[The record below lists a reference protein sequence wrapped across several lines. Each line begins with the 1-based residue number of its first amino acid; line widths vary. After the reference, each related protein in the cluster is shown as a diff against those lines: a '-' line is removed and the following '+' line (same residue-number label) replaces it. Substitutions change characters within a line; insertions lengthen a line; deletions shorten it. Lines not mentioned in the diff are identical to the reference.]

1 MSQSHDIEAKIKEFY
16 EHMNVLPLIKKN
28 RQLSSLV
35 DHIQFVTVE
44 DNQLILM
51 SFHYSLIYTLYVFD
65 SFSILF

>member
-16 EHMNVLPLIKKN
+16 ERMNVLPLIKKN

-65 SFSILF
+65 SFPLLF

>member
-16 EHMNVLPLIKKN
+16 ERMNVLPLIKKN